1 MNSNTGRIR
10 HSGVVEAVTKTG
22 VRVRI
27 VQTSACASCK
37 ISGHC
42 NASESKT
49 KYVDVK
55 TSAAYDLKVGD
66 QVTVSASQAVM
77 AKALLLSFGVPFVVL
92 VGVLAAVYTSTGND
106 VLSGGVAILSL
117 LPYYLLLYCL
127 RNRVGRSVVFTIDGK
142 ESIN

>member
-1 MNSNTGRIR
+1 MNNMTGRVR

-49 KYVDVK
+49 KYVDVRN
-55 TSAAYDLKVGD
+55 SAVGDLKVGD
-66 QVTVSASQAVM
+66 QVSVSASQSVV

-106 VLSGGVAILSL
+106 VLSGSVAILSL

-127 RNRVGRSVVFTIDGK
+127 RDRVGRSVVFAIDGK
-142 ESIN
+142 E